1 MRLKSICG
9 VIKILLLASLVVSC
23 EEKDGFIS
31 VQTEAPL
38 IVSAKNAQF
47 VGRLISDRN
56 MDVSDHGF
64 WFATNTEF
72 DNPTVISLG
81 PRTQPGRYLGSTD
94 VLVAGETYFVKS
106 FFAMG
111 ADTFFGNVI
120 QFDALTP
127 GIQKFS
133 PENAFAGEEVSIFGY
148 NFASDTRVFFGE
160 QEAQVLSNTF
170 ESRLNVLAPP
180 IADNASP
187 LIRVQTLG
195 RELVFDLPFQY
206 IVGKYTQFGFPIKNR
221 LVNSISFK
229 LDNQIVVL
237 SGQSTEFDINRK
249 YWTFDLLQKT
259 WKENEFELEPHL
271 YGFGASGF
279 FGGGLS
285 RIPSNTQQVVNRSFW
300 KMEGDNFRK
309 LPDVPFPAVNSL
321 CFMIGT
327 KLYVMGG
334 SIEGE
339 TNRVFMFDTL
349 TETWEPKGVFP
360 FSIDNRVPYFT
371 DGNEVIFVRDNKEVT
386 AYNPKTGIRRILGRW
401 PSDNS
406 QEFGIACKLGRKAV
420 IGFYK
425 QTIEVWELDLD
436 TYRWKRK
443 SNFPGIFLGNNLGLF
458 EDGQSYWLLRST
470 DQYSLSEGNME
481 FWKFEPEGF

>member
-1 MRLKSICG
+1 MLR
-9 VIKILLLASLVVSC
+9 ASCLVLSVLVVLLSLSC
-23 EEKDGFIS
+23 QENDGFIS

-56 MDVSDHGF
+56 VDVSNHGF
-64 WFATNTEF
+64 WLATDAGF
-72 DNPTVISLG
+72 SDKTVISLG
-81 PRTQPGRYLGSTD
+81 QRTQPGRYLGSTD
-94 VLVAGETYFVKS
+94 VLVAGGTYFVKS
-106 FFAMG
+106 FFVMG
-111 ADTFFGNVI
+111 TDTFFGNVI
-120 QFDALTP
+120 QFQALTP
-127 GIQKFS
+127 GIQSFA
-133 PENAFAGEEVSIFGY
+133 PENAFAGEEISILGY
-148 NFASDTRVFFGE
+148 NLAAGTRVFFGN
-160 QEAQVLSNTF
+160 QEAQILSNTF
-170 ESRLNVLAPP
+170 ESRLIVKAPP
-180 IADNASP
+180 IVDNSSP
-187 LIRVQTLG
+187 RIRVQTLG
-195 RELVFDLPFQY
+195 QELVFDLPFQY
-206 IVGKYTQFGFPIKNR
+206 IIGKFIRFGFPIRDR

-229 LDNQIVVL
+229 KGNQLVVL
-237 SGQSTEFDINRK
+237 SGQTTEFDINSK

-259 WKENEFELEPHL
+259 WKENDFGLEPHL
-271 YGFGASGF
+271 YGFGADGF

-285 RIPSNTQQVVNRSFW
+285 RIPSSNQQFLNRTFW

-309 LPDVPFPAVNSL
+309 LPDVPFPSVNSL

-339 TNRVFMFDTL
+339 TNRVFMFDTIA
-349 TETWEPKGVFP
+349 ETWNEKNVFP

-371 DGNEVIFVRDNKEVT
+371 DGDEVMFVRDNKEVT
-386 AYNPKTGIRRILGRW
+386 AYNPETGLRRILGRW

-406 QEFGIACKLGRKAV
+406 QEFGIACKLGRKAL
-420 IGFYK
+420 IGFYR

-470 DQYSLSEGNME
+470 DQFTLAEGNME